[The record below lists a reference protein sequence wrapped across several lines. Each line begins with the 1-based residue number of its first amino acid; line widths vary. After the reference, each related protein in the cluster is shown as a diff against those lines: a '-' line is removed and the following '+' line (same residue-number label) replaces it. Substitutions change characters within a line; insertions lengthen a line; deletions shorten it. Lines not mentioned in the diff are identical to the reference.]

1 MGVHVVCPPHA
12 RRRVRQRRNV
22 GIMEARC
29 WSAEMGAH
37 VVCPPHARRRVR
49 QRRNAGIMEAR
60 FDVRIDPQLVLE
72 R

>member
-1 MGVHVVCPPHA
+1 
-12 RRRVRQRRNV
+12 
-22 GIMEARC
+22 
-29 WSAEMGAH
+29 MGAH